1 MTKINFTAT
10 HRSRLNELATEMLF
24 NGTVINGNMG
34 QNYTVY
40 DLIHTT
46 TLNTLRSLYQS
57 LHKAI
62 EKAEAQDEWVAT
74 DTDQRHLDSLK
85 TKKEFINLLIGFK
98 RYQNEQEANLIKK
111 RQLEAELAT
120 LLDSQKTP
128 EDRIKE
134 LQEAIRDLGE

>member
-1 MTKINFTAT
+1 MTKINFTAA

-24 NGTVINGNMG
+24 DGTVINGTMG

-46 TLNTLRSLYQS
+46 TLNTLRSLHQS
-57 LHKAI
+57 LLKAI

-74 DTDQRHLDSLK
+74 DTDQQHLKVLK
-85 TKKEFINLLIGFK
+85 TKKEFVNLLIGFK
-98 RYQNEQEANLIKK
+98 RYQNEQENNAIKK